1 MQFDPEKHMF
11 ILVDENFNVINP
23 EGAGLALPGNEE
35 GGEYHSSDQRLDL
48 IW

>member
-23 EGAGLALPGNEE
+23 DGAGPAQRGREGAG
-35 GGEYHSSDQRLDL
+35 EY
-48 IW
+48 

>member
-23 EGAGLALPGNEE
+23 EGAGLADKGNLGDGYYENSNQ
-35 GGEYHSSDQRLDL
+35 HLDQKP
-48 IW
+48 